1 MKTTRVPVLA
11 LVLSALVLA
20 GCGGDTDGGDDGRPT
35 IVAAFYPLAFVA
47 ERIGGDLVDV
57 ANVTPTG
64 AEPHDIEITPDQVD
78 RIEDADLVLYI
89 GGGFQ
94 PAIEDTAGRQGD
106 RAIDVLDV
114 LDATG
119 ASADDPHVWLDPRR
133 LAEIVTEVS
142 PAIASTV
149 TGETARAAIETNTEA
164 LLDDLRA
171 LDDEMEAG
179 LQTCEQRAFVTSHD
193 AFGLLAERY
202 DLEQLSIAGLSP
214 ESEPSPAR
222 LEELSDEIEARG
234 ITTVFYEDLVAP
246 DVAETL
252 ANEVGV
258 ETAVL
263 SPLEGLTA
271 EQVES
276 GEDYLSVM
284 RANLEALRQALR
296 CS

>member
-1 MKTTRVPVLA
+1 MKNPFA
-11 LVLSALVLA
+11 LVLAAVLTVLVLA
-20 GCGGDTDGGDDGRPT
+20 GCGGGTGGGDDGRPT

-57 ANVTPTG
+57 ANVTPAG
-64 AEPHDIEITPDQVD
+64 AEPHDIEVTPDQVD

-94 PAIEDTAGRQGD
+94 PAIEDTAERQGD
-106 RAIDVLDV
+106 RAIDVLDGG
-114 LDATG
+114 D
-119 ASADDPHVWLDPRR
+119 DRDPHVWLDPRR
-133 LAEIVTEVS
+133 LAEIVAEVS
-142 PAIASTV
+142 PAIAATV
-149 TGETARAAIETNTEA
+149 TGETARAAIETNTDE
-164 LLDDLRA
+164 LIDELRA

-222 LEELSDEIEARG
+222 LEELSEEIEARG

-271 EQVES
+271 EQLES